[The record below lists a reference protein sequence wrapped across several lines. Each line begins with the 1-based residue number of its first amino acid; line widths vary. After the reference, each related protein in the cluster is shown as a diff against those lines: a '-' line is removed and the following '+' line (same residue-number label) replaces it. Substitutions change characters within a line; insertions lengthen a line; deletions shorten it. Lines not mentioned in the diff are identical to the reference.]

1 MTESESVSEVIFLTT
16 FMWGPDLR
24 RKEGRRKLQ
33 VSVFCHPKPLTAAY
47 CSRIPSGAQQ
57 SAAGSPTLQSRQRP
71 CGGGGGGTRG
81 GPCGVGGAL
90 ASADASSLPECLSFS
105 SSRPSCSPAPSS
117 EAFVPSQG
125 RIPCLALPPQPF
137 AATTLLTRNF
147 NSLASH
153 LARLGAVNSLESIF
167 PVLSLLP
174 ESTV

>member
-71 CGGGGGGTRG
+71 CGGGGGGPGGDPVGWG
-81 GPCGVGGAL
+81 GPSPPQMQVRYQ
-90 ASADASSLPECLSFS
+90 SAC
-105 SSRPSCSPAPSS
+105 PSAPPVPAAP
-117 EAFVPSQG
+117 
-125 RIPCLALPPQPF
+125 LPPPLKPLY
-137 AATTLLTRNF
+137 LLRAEF
-147 NSLASH
+147 RAWLCLRSPL
-153 LARLGAVNSLESIF
+153 
-167 PVLSLLP
+167 LLP
-174 ESTV
+174 RFSHGILIL